1 MVRKQQLFRLGARR
15 ILTAPS
21 ALLLDT
27 IVYFGSFVLA
37 FVNIFVAAGGDYK
50 QWGLLA
56 FFPYLLAAAGTFRL
70 HQIDPDSKR
79 TILWRRW
86 IVVGLFFTSLVAPL
100 SVSIAQRTLATPGVH
115 AQAEVVVIERCG
127 DRVATNQDC
136 YLSNPSTV
144 GVSATNYSSRLD
156 ANAFVPYLPG
166 MAIFG
171 ISNSLPIPS
180 PFRDARV
187 AMTIFTVLVVLIA
200 LAISGLSSE
209 DRWRIFQFALVLPAG
224 ALPLVTGGDD
234 LPVIALLLLAV
245 ILSRKRRPMAAGLAA
260 GAAVIMKL
268 TAWPLALFLLFVQRD
283 NEDNQAWQPYLI
295 SIASIFIPVISIAAA
310 VNPQAFIVNELL
322 FPLGL
327 TKVKSPAQ
335 SPLLGQAIFSM
346 FPGYRIEVV
355 SILVLVGA
363 LLAVLV
369 YRKWRPRGLGATI
382 GFAAFILTLATVL
395 APATRFGYLLYPCNF
410 VLWATIMRNPGKE
423 KTTATTALG
432 EAPMADEAY
441 LS

>member
-15 ILTAPS
+15 IFTAPS

-50 QWGLLA
+50 QWGLLT
-56 FFPYLLAAAGTFRL
+56 FFPYLLAAIGTFRL
-70 HQIDPDSKR
+70 HQTDPNSKR
-79 TILWRRW
+79 TITWRRW
-86 IVVGLFFTSLVAPL
+86 IVVGLFFTSLLAPL
-100 SVSIAQRTLATPGVH
+100 AVSVAQRTLSTPGVH

-144 GVSATNYSSRLD
+144 GVSATNYSPRLD

-171 ISNSLPIPS
+171 ILNSLPIPL
-180 PFRDARV
+180 PLRDARV
-187 AMTIFTVLVVLIA
+187 AMTVFTVLVVLIA

-245 ILSRKRRPMAAGLAA
+245 VLSRRRKPMAAGLAA

-268 TAWPLALFLLFVQRD
+268 TAWPLALLLLFVQRD
-283 NEDNQAWQPYLI
+283 DENNQAWQPYLI
-295 SIASIFIPVISIAAA
+295 SVASIFVPVISIAAA

-346 FPGYRIEVV
+346 FSGYRIEVV
-355 SILVLVGA
+355 ACLVFVGA
-363 LLAVLV
+363 LVSVLV
-369 YRKWRPRGLGATI
+369 YLKWRPRGLGPTV
-382 GFAAFILTLATVL
+382 GFGAFILTLATIL

-410 VLWATIMRNPGKE
+410 VLWALIMRSSAGVSNCC
-423 KTTATTALG
+423 
-432 EAPMADEAY
+432 MIVADTCY
-441 LS
+441 NTL

>member
-1 MVRKQQLFRLGARR
+1 MVRKRQLFRLGARR
-15 ILTAPS
+15 IFTAPS

-56 FFPYLLAAAGTFRL
+56 FFPYLLAAIGTFRL
-70 HQIDPDSKR
+70 HQIDPNSKR
-79 TILWRRW
+79 TITWRRW

-100 SVSIAQRTLATPGVH
+100 AVSVAQRTLATPGVH

-144 GVSATNYSSRLD
+144 GVSATNYSPRLD

-180 PFRDARV
+180 PLRDARV
-187 AMTIFTVLVVLIA
+187 AMTLFTILVVLIA

-245 ILSRKRRPMAAGLAA
+245 ILSRKRKPMAAGLAA

-268 TAWPLALFLLFVQRD
+268 TAWPLALLLLFVQRD
-283 NEDNQAWQPYLI
+283 DENHQAWQPYLI
-295 SIASIFIPVISIAAA
+295 SIASIFVPVLSIAAA

-346 FPGYRIEVV
+346 LPGYRLEVV
-355 SILVLVGA
+355 AFLVLIGA
-363 LLAVLV
+363 LLSVLV
-369 YRKWRPRGLGATI
+369 YLKWRPRGLGATI
-382 GFAAFILTLATVL
+382 GFGAFILTLATIL

-410 VLWATIMRNPGKE
+410 VLWASIMRSPAKE
-423 KTTATTALG
+423 STQADATIGNTSI
-432 EAPMADEAY
+432 EDEAY

>member
-1 MVRKQQLFRLGARR
+1 M
-15 ILTAPS
+15 
-21 ALLLDT
+21 
-27 IVYFGSFVLA
+27 
-37 FVNIFVAAGGDYK
+37 
-50 QWGLLA
+50 
-56 FFPYLLAAAGTFRL
+56 
-70 HQIDPDSKR
+70 
-79 TILWRRW
+79 
-86 IVVGLFFTSLVAPL
+86 
-100 SVSIAQRTLATPGVH
+100 
-115 AQAEVVVIERCG
+115 
-127 DRVATNQDC
+127 
-136 YLSNPSTV
+136 
-144 GVSATNYSSRLD
+144 
-156 ANAFVPYLPG
+156 
-166 MAIFG
+166 
-171 ISNSLPIPS
+171 
-180 PFRDARV
+180 
-187 AMTIFTVLVVLIA
+187 
-200 LAISGLSSE
+200 
-209 DRWRIFQFALVLPAG
+209 
-224 ALPLVTGGDD
+224 
-234 LPVIALLLLAV
+234 
-245 ILSRKRRPMAAGLAA
+245 
-260 GAAVIMKL
+260 
-268 TAWPLALFLLFVQRD
+268 
-283 NEDNQAWQPYLI
+283 
-295 SIASIFIPVISIAAA
+295 ISIAAA

-410 VLWATIMRNPGKE
+410 VLWATIMRNTGKE